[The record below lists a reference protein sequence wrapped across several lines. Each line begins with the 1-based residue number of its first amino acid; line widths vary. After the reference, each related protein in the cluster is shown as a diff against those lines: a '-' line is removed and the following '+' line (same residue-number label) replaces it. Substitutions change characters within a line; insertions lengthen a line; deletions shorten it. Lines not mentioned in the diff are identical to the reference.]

1 LEEEKLNKNFA
12 KQLPFLIAFT
22 CLILAA
28 TSFAQEYE
36 KVEIKAEKAGDGVYM
51 LVGAGG
57 NIGVCIG
64 EDGALLVDSQFAE
77 LNEKVTAAIKALKD
91 VPIRYVFNTNW
102 HYDHVSGNKPLA
114 EGGAIIIA
122 QTDTRKRM
130 MAEQYFPMFDNKVP
144 PYPEPALPTMT
155 FAKSIL
161 LDFNGGDI
169 HAFHIENAHSDSDI
183 VIHFKNANVIHT
195 GDIVFSAGFP
205 FIDLTHGG
213 SVEGMIKAA
222 DQIIEM
228 MDEETKIIP
237 GHGPLT
243 DREGLKKCRDLI
255 ITVRDR
261 IKKQLEEGKTL
272 KEILASNPT
281 EGFEMKGS
289 GVPADMFIKII
300 YNDLSNQ

>member
-1 LEEEKLNKNFA
+1 MNKNFA
-12 KQLPFLIAFT
+12 KQLLSLIVFT

-28 TSFAQEYE
+28 TSFTQEYE
-36 KVEIKAEKAGDGVYM
+36 KVEIKAEMAGEGVYM

-77 LNEKVTAAIKALKD
+77 MNEKITAAIKALKD
-91 VPIRYVFNTNW
+91 VPIRYVLNTNW

-130 MAEQYFPMFDNKVP
+130 ITEQYFPLFDNKVP
-144 PYPEPALPTMT
+144 PYPKAALPTMT
-155 FAKSIL
+155 FAKSITL
-161 LDFNGGDI
+161 NFNGGDI
-169 HAFHIENAHSDSDI
+169 HAFHIEKAHSDSDI

-205 FIDLTHGG
+205 FIDLFHGG

-222 DQIIEM
+222 DQIIKM

-255 ITVRDR
+255 IAVRDR
-261 IKKQLEEGKTL
+261 VKKLIDEGQSLE
-272 KEILASNPT
+272 EILAANPT
-281 EGFEMKGS
+281 EGFEMEGP
-289 GVPADMFIKII
+289 GVPAEMFVRII
-300 YNDLSNQ
+300 YNDLTGQ

>member
-1 LEEEKLNKNFA
+1 MFPRWKKFLLFMV
-12 KQLPFLIAFT
+12 LFLFLISFN
-22 CLILAA
+22 
-28 TSFAQEYE
+28 SFFAQEYE
-36 KVEIKAEKAGDGVYM
+36 ELEIKVEKAGDGVYV
-51 LVGAGG
+51 LFGAGG
-57 NIGVCIG
+57 NIGVSIG
-64 EDGALLVDSQFAE
+64 RDGTLLVDSQFAE
-77 LNEKVTAAIKALKD
+77 LNDKVTAAIKAIKG
-91 VPIRYVFNTNW
+91 VPIRYVLNTNW
-102 HYDHVSGNKPLA
+102 HYDHVGGNKPLA

-130 MAEQYFPMFDNKVP
+130 ITEQYHPLFDTTVP
-144 PYPEPALPTMT
+144 PYPEAALPTVT
-155 FAKSIL
+155 FAKSIT

-205 FIDLTHGG
+205 FIDRPHGG

-222 DQIIEM
+222 NQIIEM

-243 DREGLKKCRDLI
+243 DREGVKKFRDLI

-261 IKKQLEEGKTL
+261 IKKQIGEGRTL
-272 KEILASNPT
+272 DEILATNPT
-281 EGFEMKGS
+281 EGFEMKGP
-289 GVPADMFIKII
+289 GVPAEMFVRII
-300 YNDLSNQ
+300 YNELSGQ